1 MAIHGLWPITSLLVG
16 IAATYA
22 TGLPLSLGVAFAILV
37 TMVIVRRMGY
47 SCKQQFQYG
56 WAGVQQT
63 KPVLSI
69 LFLIGLLIPLLM
81 AGGTIPALIYYGLS
95 VVNVDYLLILSF
107 LLASAISSILGTSMG
122 TLSTIGLP
130 LIGIAHASGVPVGMV
145 AGALISGA
153 MVGERFSP
161 ISSSR
166 LLTMNTVELSGEK
179 AASRMN
185 IAAMAAVVFTGCL
198 FLMMDVMR
206 GNAAATDMIATYQ
219 RLLREQFDVSPLMLF
234 PIAILLLL
242 FLFRLK
248 AVTALMG
255 GIAVSAASALWQPS
269 VDLHTLLTVILDG
282 YELHSGTV
290 LDDMVHG
297 KGIDAVLQILVLII
311 FAGFLNGILNRA
323 NLVEPIITRWM
334 GESGSRAMLVG
345 KTVLLSLVVVMIG
358 CNQTIPILLVG
369 ATLLERYREQPNGSW
384 LLGRTLLDSALL
396 MPVLIPW
403 NGLAMVMAVTL
414 GVSTVESLPYLIF
427 PMLLPIL
434 TILLTRHFV
443 PTQKE
448 TATAA

>member
-37 TMVIVRRMGY
+37 TLVTVRRMGY
-47 SCKQQFQYG
+47 SYKQQFQYG

-81 AGGTIPALIYYGLS
+81 VGGTIPALIYYGLK

-130 LIGIAHASGVPVGMV
+130 LIGIAYTSGVPVGMV

-166 LLTMNTVELSGEK
+166 LLTMNTVELSSEK

-185 IAAMAAVVFTGCL
+185 IAAMAAVVFTVCL

-242 FLFRLK
+242 FLFRMK
-248 AVTALMG
+248 AVTALLG

-269 VDLHTLLTVILDG
+269 VDLHTLLFVILDG
-282 YELHSGTV
+282 FELHSGTV
-290 LDDMVHG
+290 LDEMIHG

-311 FAGFLNGILNRA
+311 FAGFLNGILNKA

-334 GESGSRAMLVG
+334 GESGSRAALVG

-427 PMLLPIL
+427 PILLPVL

-443 PTQKE
+443 PEQKE
-448 TATAA
+448 TANAA

>member
-1 MAIHGLWPITSLLVG
+1 MAIQGLWPITSLLVG

-22 TGLPLSLGVAFAILV
+22 AGLPLSLGVAFSILV
-37 TMVIVRRMGY
+37 SLVTVRKMGY
-47 SCKQQFQYG
+47 SFKQQFQFG

-81 AGGTIPALIYYGLS
+81 VGGTIPALIYYGLS

-130 LIGIAHASGVPVGMV
+130 LIGIAHAAGVPLGMV

-166 LLTMNTVELSGEK
+166 LLTMNTVELSGAK

-185 IAAMAAVVFTGCL
+185 VAAMVAVIFTGCL
-198 FLMMDVMR
+198 FLMLDALR
-206 GNAAATDMIATYQ
+206 GNAGATDMIATYQ
-219 RLLREQFDVSPLMLF
+219 RLLKEQLDVSLPMLF
-234 PIAILLLL
+234 PIAFLLLL
-242 FLFRLK
+242 FLFRLR

-255 GIAVSAASALWQPS
+255 GIAVSAGSALMQPS
-269 VDLHTLLTVILDG
+269 VDLHSLLSAILDG
-282 YELHSGTV
+282 YALHSGTA
-290 LDDMVHG
+290 LDEMVHG
-297 KGIDAVLQILVLII
+297 KGIGAVLQILVLII
-311 FAGFLNGILNRA
+311 FAGFLNGILNKA
-323 NLVEPIITRWM
+323 NLVEPIITRLM
-334 GESGSRAMLVG
+334 GKSASRSALVG

-369 ATLLERYREQPNGSW
+369 ATLLERYRAQPNGSW

-396 MPVLIPW
+396 MPVLVPW

-414 GVSTVESLPYLIF
+414 GVSTVESLPYLLF
-427 PMLLPIL
+427 PILLPIL
-434 TILLTRHFV
+434 TILFTKHFV
-443 PTQKE
+443 PMQKE
-448 TATAA
+448 AASAA